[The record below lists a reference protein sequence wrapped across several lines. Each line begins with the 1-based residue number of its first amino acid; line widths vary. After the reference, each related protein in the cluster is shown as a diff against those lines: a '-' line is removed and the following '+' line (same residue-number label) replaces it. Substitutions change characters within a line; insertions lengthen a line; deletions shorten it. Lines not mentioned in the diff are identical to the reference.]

1 MWTSSV
7 IENTHIIHEYMANSL
22 PRDSDQ
28 MRRIQAAVKKAG
40 MFVVLGFSERDGGEK
55 TLRDMDLSHMHSS
68 ICSAILIVSVCR
80 KPLHGPVVYLAGGR
94 DRTPPKEN

>member
-7 IENTHIIHEYMANSL
+7 IENTHIIHDYMANSL

-40 MFVVLGFSERDGGEK
+40 MFVVLGFSERDGGK
-55 TLRDMDLSHMHSS
+55 LRPRPRKPATCMVYTG
-68 ICSAILIVSVCR
+68 AILTTSV
-80 KPLHGPVVYLAGGR
+80 G
-94 DRTPPKEN
+94 

>member
-7 IENTHIIHEYMANSL
+7 IENTHIIHDYMANSL

-40 MFVVLGFSERDGGEK
+40 MFVVLGYSERDGGKWE
-55 TLRDMDLSHMHSS
+55 T
-68 ICSAILIVSVCR
+68 CSMLGVDSNADYEPS
-80 KPLHGPVVYLAGGR
+80 
-94 DRTPPKEN
+94 